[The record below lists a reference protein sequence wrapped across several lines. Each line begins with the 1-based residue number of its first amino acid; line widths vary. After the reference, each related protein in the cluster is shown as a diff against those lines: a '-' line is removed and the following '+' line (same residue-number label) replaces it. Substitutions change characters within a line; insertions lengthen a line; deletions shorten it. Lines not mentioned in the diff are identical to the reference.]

1 MADIEDLPVELLADF
16 LVALRVYFLFL
27 ERARDFMEVTKV
39 LLE

>member
-1 MADIEDLPVELLADF
+1 MVDIKDLLVELLADF
-16 LVALRVYFLFL
+16 LVHFLSL